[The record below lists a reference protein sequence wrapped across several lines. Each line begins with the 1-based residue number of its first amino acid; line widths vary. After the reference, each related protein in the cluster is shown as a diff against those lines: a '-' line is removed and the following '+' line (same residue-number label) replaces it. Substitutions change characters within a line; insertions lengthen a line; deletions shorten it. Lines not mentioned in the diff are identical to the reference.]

1 MGSPAELLLSEM
13 RTKLDGQLAT
23 LESAR
28 TRVAVL
34 LSVSGVIA
42 GLFAQN
48 LKGHIGVWGIAALV
62 AFVIGGIPAIWIL
75 GPHKMTLSPQADG
88 WIEYAKKQFDFVK
101 GQLGQEHPD
110 PSATGDLGA
119 AELAN
124 VMLPSMQDWYSENN
138 PILKWVHLGL
148 AVSAAAVVAQMICWG
163 VAAAR

>member
-1 MGSPAELLLSEM
+1 MSSPAELLLSEM

-48 LKGHIGVWGIAALV
+48 LKGHIGGWGVAALV
-62 AFVIGGIPAIWIL
+62 AFVVGGIPAIWIL
-75 GPHKMTLSPQADG
+75 GPHKMTLSPKADG
-88 WIEYAKKQFDFVK
+88 WIDYAQQQFDFVK
-101 GQLGQEHPD
+101 GQMSEEHPD
-110 PSATGDLGA
+110 PTATGDIGA

-124 VMLPSMQDWYSENN
+124 VMLPSMQIWYSSNA
-138 PILKWVHLGL
+138 PILRWVNRGM
-148 AVSAAAVVAQMICWG
+148 AISAAAVVVQMICWG
-163 VAAAR
+163 VAAA